1 MALGDL
7 GGWKHERPSIC
18 FTTSSQIYLIICLA
32 FWVTNCSQVSGVCQ
46 GIKQKFDRIV
56 VESVS
61 GK

>member
-1 MALGDL
+1 MKDPRSVLRL
-7 GGWKHERPSIC
+7 PHNNLI
-18 FTTSSQIYLIICLA
+18 IYLIICLA